1 MAKAK
6 RSKPRNG
13 VKEIARRANVAL
25 ATVDRVIHGRPGV
38 SKKTLEKVK
47 KVIEE
52 MNYQPNIIGRRL
64 ASMKEYHFA
73 VLIPEI
79 NEESGFFWE
88 GPASGIK
95 LASEEIKSMGVEVTT
110 FFFDQND
117 KNSFV
122 ASADKILK
130 GKFDGILLAP
140 FFIEESIAF
149 TNTCEAKAIPYV
161 FINSDIPD
169 QKSLSYIGPD
179 LYASG
184 YLGGQLINYLIKP
197 GGQVLIVNI
206 SLEIKNT
213 RQNRLLRK
221 EEGVRSYF
229 MRNKI
234 KNEIL
239 KIDITNVSEKTIEK
253 KILEVLIKNPR
264 IGLIFVTNSRVVT
277 VAKCLEK
284 NYINHVQIIGYDL
297 IPSSIDYLK
306 NGIIDFLICQKP
318 QEQGYRGIMTLYHH
332 LILNLKVP
340 EVYHMPIDIVTKEN
354 YAYYKI

>member
-1 MAKAK
+1 M
-6 RSKPRNG
+6 
-13 VKEIARRANVAL
+13 AL

-52 MNYQPNIIGRRL
+52 MNYRPNIIGRRL

-79 NEESGFFWE
+79 AEESGFFWQA
-88 GPASGIK
+88 PADGVQ
-95 LASEEIKSMGVEVTT
+95 LAAEEIKSMGVNVSS
-110 FFFDQND
+110 FFFNQND
-117 KNSFV
+117 PLSFV
-122 ASADKILK
+122 ANADKILK
-130 GKFDGILLAP
+130 GKFDGVLLAP

-149 TNTCEAKAIPYV
+149 TNACEKRNVPYV
-161 FINSDIPD
+161 FMNSDIPD

-184 YLGGQLINYLIKP
+184 YLGGQLISFLLKP
-197 GGQVLIVNI
+197 DDHVLIVNI
-206 SLEIKNT
+206 SREIKNI

-239 KIDITNVSEKTIEK
+239 KIDITNVDEKAVEK
-253 KILEVLIKNPR
+253 KILDMLAAHPR
-264 IGLIFVTNSRVVT
+264 IGLIFVTNSRVVS

-284 NYINHVQIIGYDL
+284 NFINHVRIIGYDL
-297 IPSSIDYLK
+297 IQAGMEYLK
-306 NGIIDFLICQKP
+306 NGVIDFLICQKP
-318 QEQGYRGIMTLYHH
+318 QEQAYRGIMTLYHH

-340 EVYHMPIDIVTKEN
+340 DIYHMPIDIVTKEN
-354 YAYYKI
+354 AAYYKN

>member
-6 RSKPRNG
+6 GAKPQNG

-88 GPASGIK
+88 GPASGVK
-95 LASEEIKSMGVEVTT
+95 LAAEEIKSMGVEVTI

-117 KNSFV
+117 IKSF
-122 ASADKILK
+122 AESSEKILM
-130 GKFDGILLAP
+130 GKFDAVLLAP
-140 FFIEESIAF
+140 FFIEESIVF
-149 TNTCEAKAIPYV
+149 TNACEANNIPYV

-179 LYASG
+179 LFASG
-184 YLGGQLINYLIKP
+184 YLGGQLINFLIKP
-197 GGQVLIVNI
+197 NDQVLIVNI
-206 SLEIKNT
+206 SREIKNI
-213 RQNRLLRK
+213 RQDRLLRK

-234 KNEIL
+234 ENEIL
-239 KIDITNVSEKTIEK
+239 KIDITNVSEKAIEK
-253 KILEVLIKNPR
+253 KILEMLAKHSR
-264 IGLIFVTNSRVVT
+264 IGLIFVTNSRVVS
-277 VAKCLEK
+277 VAKSLKK
-284 NYINHVQIIGYDL
+284 NYINNVQIIGYDL

-306 NGIIDFLICQKP
+306 NGVIDFLICQKP
-318 QEQGYRGIMTLYHH
+318 QEQGYRGIMALYHY
-332 LILNLKVP
+332 LILNLNVP

>member
-6 RSKPRNG
+6 DTRPQKG

-38 SKKTLEKVK
+38 SQKTLEKVK
-47 KVIEE
+47 KVIKE

-79 NEESGFFWE
+79 TEESGFFWQA
-88 GPASGIK
+88 PADGVQQ
-95 LASEEIKSMGVEVTT
+95 AAEEIRSMGVSITA

-117 KNSFV
+117 KRSFTGL
-122 ASADKILK
+122 ASKILR
-130 GKFDGILLAP
+130 GGFDGVLLAP
-140 FFIEESIAF
+140 FFMEESMAF
-149 TNTCEAKAIPYV
+149 TKACETKNIPYV

-169 QKSLSYIGPD
+169 QKSLTYIGPD

-184 YLGGQLINYLIKP
+184 YLGGQLISYLVKP
-197 GGQVLIVNI
+197 KDQVLIVNI
-206 SLEIKNT
+206 SSEIKHV

-239 KIDITNVSEKTIEK
+239 KINITNVDERVVEK
-253 KILEVLIKNPR
+253 KILEMLALHPH
-264 IGLIFVTNSRVVT
+264 IGVIFVTNSRVVS
-277 VAKCLEK
+277 VAKCLKKHFIED
-284 NYINHVQIIGYDL
+284 IHIIGYDL
-297 IPSSIDYLK
+297 LKSGIEYLE
-306 NGIIDFLICQKP
+306 NGMIDFLICQKP
-318 QEQGYRGIMTLYHH
+318 QEQGYRGIMALYHH
-332 LILNLKVP
+332 LILNLKVADR
-340 EVYHMPIDIVTKEN
+340 YYMPIDIVTRGN
-354 YAYYKI
+354 CGYYRN

>member
-1 MAKAK
+1 MAKARK
-6 RSKPRNG
+6 STPTG

-47 KVIEE
+47 KVIDE

-64 ASMKEYHFA
+64 ASMKAYHFA

-95 LASEEIKSMGVEVTT
+95 LASEEIKSMGVGVTT

-117 KNSFV
+117 KDSFLK
-122 ASADKILK
+122 SSDKILK
-130 GKFDGILLAP
+130 GKFDGVLLAP
-140 FFIEESIAF
+140 FFIEESITF
-149 TNTCEAKAIPYV
+149 TRACEARNIPYV

-179 LYASG
+179 LFASG
-184 YLGGQLINYLIKP
+184 YLGGQLISYLVKP
-197 GGQVLIVNI
+197 RDQVLIINI
-206 SLEIKNT
+206 SREIKNT
-213 RQNRLLRK
+213 RHNRLLRK

-229 MRNKI
+229 ARYKI
-234 KNEIL
+234 RNEIL
-239 KIDITNVSEKTIEK
+239 KADITNVNEKTIEK
-253 KILEVLIKNPR
+253 KILEVLTKNPR
-264 IGLIFVTNSRVVT
+264 IGLLFVTNSRVVS
-277 VAKCLEK
+277 VAKCLER
-284 NYINHVQIIGYDL
+284 NHIKRIKIIGYDL

-306 NGIIDFLICQKP
+306 NGLIDFLICQKP
-318 QEQGYRGIMTLYHH
+318 QEQGYRGIMALYHH
-332 LILNLKVP
+332 LILNRRVP

-354 YAYYKI
+354 YAYYQV

>member
-1 MAKAK
+1 M
-6 RSKPRNG
+6 
-13 VKEIARRANVAL
+13 AL

-52 MNYQPNIIGRRL
+52 MNYRPNIIGRRL

-79 NEESGFFWE
+79 AEESGFFWQA
-88 GPASGIK
+88 PADGIQ
-95 LASEEIKSMGVEVTT
+95 LAAEEIKSMGVNVSS
-110 FFFDQND
+110 FFFNQND
-117 KNSFV
+117 PHSFV
-122 ASADKILK
+122 TNADKILK
-130 GKFDGILLAP
+130 GKFDGVLLAP

-149 TNTCEAKAIPYV
+149 TNACEKRNIPYV
-161 FINSDIPD
+161 FMNSDIPD

-184 YLGGQLINYLIKP
+184 YLGGQLISFLLKP
-197 GGQVLIVNI
+197 DDHVLIVNI
-206 SLEIKNT
+206 SREIKNI

-239 KIDITNVSEKTIEK
+239 KIDITNVDEKVVEK
-253 KILEVLIKNPR
+253 KILDMLATHPR
-264 IGLIFVTNSRVVT
+264 IGLIFVTNSRVVS

-284 NYINHVQIIGYDL
+284 NFINHVRIIGYDL
-297 IPSSIDYLK
+297 IQAGMEYLK
-306 NGIIDFLICQKP
+306 NGVIDFLICQKP
-318 QEQGYRGIMTLYHH
+318 QEQAYRGIMTLYHH

-340 EVYHMPIDIVTKEN
+340 EIYHMPIDIVTKEN
-354 YAYYKI
+354 SAYYKN